1 MKVQHLLIERNLY
14 QSKVFR
20 EFYEEVQ
27 KAKRTIDEAKRQ
39 MLEEQQLLTED
50 SVKLNAK
57 QIDDI
62 FKRVADAAAQGMNVD
77 DMGGD
82 ETGNNRT
89 FLGKAS
95 DAVTGALA
103 GIKKKWDDMWKWIE
117 NTGPVQGF
125 DVAFDQIQGDLLAA
139 AGGENSKVAT
149 ALQTYRQKAKEHP
162 VLQAFILAA
171 IAGLL
176 GVAVGGGPV
185 ALAGIGFG
193 IKAIDGLLKG
203 DKASQ
208 AIRRGVTGAA
218 IGYAAGQI
226 IGAVQGAFANDAPI
240 PDPAPAPGPD
250 VNPDANPELNP
261 NDIPPLDTTDVP
273 LPADINVTDYTIRAG
288 DTLSQLAADNGI
300 TIQDIMDAN
309 PNITNPNGMTDAG
322 RLLQPGDTIKIPQS
336 MDFSPPP
343 VYAGGTG
350 TLADTIEKMM
360 TGEFSGDKN
369 IALNA
374 LKADPSQMKL
384 LSPEQAAWAK
394 SQLAKLSEAAQ
405 RAKWIDKD
413 ATVRSWYLNESLG
426 RAHAKTVQLTPEGV
440 NKVFEQVSIRN
451 YLLEAEGEEAAKKP
465 GLLSRMGSSIGG
477 ALKKGWKSA
486 TNQITYE
493 KLGMEWRKVH
503 PNRLKGSATT
513 MTSDSGELEA
523 FLRSVGVKRGLI
535 DQVYK
540 EMGIPTV
547 HHRGSGQQGLDDI
560 QAASAIPD
568 GSKYGNYTRE
578 DGVWVDA
585 EGTEAKNQARLDK
598 AWMAQNPDAG
608 AKTAD
613 ATAQPAAEKPAAG
626 AGFKRGSASIPS
638 AQTPATAPKVGDA
651 NDLIRDLEAD
661 KSKGQTQQ
669 AKTQQGS
676 AGAQPAGKVSN
687 PFAYDYAAAAKM
699 AGIKPAAAKPDYSKT
714 MPGYSS
720 QKMTM
725 KMPAAAAP
733 AAATG
738 QLGPRGVASAPA
750 AKQPAYSGPYAN
762 RDQDDKMNYRGKYA
776 VPDSELAAAMNEQ
789 RRPYGGK
796 YVRESATDKLMREFE
811 FFINR
816 V

>member
-139 AGGENSKVAT
+139 AGGENSKVAK
-149 ALQTYRQKAKEHP
+149 ALIAYRQKAKEHP

-171 IAGLL
+171 VAGLL

-218 IGYAAGQI
+218 IGYVAGQI
-226 IGAVQGAFANDAPI
+226 IDGIQDAFADDDVPV
-240 PDPAPAPGPD
+240 PDPAPKPD
-250 VNPDANPELNP
+250 VDPNKPDVDPNNPDVDP
-261 NDIPPLDTTDVP
+261 NKPDVDP
-273 LPADINVTDYTIRAG
+273 SPDLTPTDYTIVKG
-288 DTLSQLAADNGI
+288 DTLSKLASDNGI

-309 PNITNPNGMTDAG
+309 PQITNPNGMTDAG
-322 RLLQPGDTIKIPQS
+322 RLLQPGDVIKMPQS

-343 VYAGGTG
+343 IYAGGTG

-360 TGEFSGDKN
+360 SGEFSGDKN

-374 LKADPSQMKL
+374 LKADPSQMKF
-384 LSPEQAAWAK
+384 LSPEAATWAK
-394 SQLAKLSEAAQ
+394 AQLAKLSEAAQ

-503 PNRLKGSATT
+503 PNRLKGSSTT

-547 HHRGSGQQGLDDI
+547 HHRGTGKQGLDDI

-661 KSKGQTQQ
+661 KAKGQTQQ
-669 AKTQQGS
+669 GKTQQGS
-676 AGAQPAGKVSN
+676 ASAQPAGKVSN

-738 QLGPRGVASAPA
+738 QLGPRGVAPA
-750 AKQPAYSGPYAN
+750 AKQSAYSGPYAN
-762 RDQDDKMNYRGKYA
+762 QDQDDKMNYRGKYA
-776 VPDSELAAAMNEQ
+776 VPDSELAASMNEQ